1 MAFDIIS
8 FLERSTQEQCR
19 ELGNLLLEY
28 AEIPRGQKMQEQM
41 ILIRSV
47 MPREDQDHDMAAAI
61 ERGRKRV
68 RALSDGMRADGM
80 DHRTLIEAEL
90 KRRGDGRSFEQYRDE
105 TGGVH
110 SDACYRD

>member
-41 ILIRSV
+41 ILIRSM
-47 MPREDQDHDMAAAI
+47 MPPEDQDMAAAI
-61 ERGRKRV
+61 ERGRNRV
-68 RALSDGMRADGM
+68 RALSNGMRADGM
-80 DHRTLIEAEL
+80 DHQALIEAEL
-90 KRRGDGRSFEQYRDE
+90 KRRGDTRTFEQYRDDI
-105 TGGVH
+105 GGVH
-110 SDACYRD
+110 SDAHYRD